1 MTIILETE
9 RLSLREL
16 NLSDTNFIIS
26 LLNSPGWL
34 RFIGDRNVRT
44 SEEAHN
50 YLQNGPM
57 RSYQINGFG
66 LWLAELKS
74 TETAI
79 GMCGLIKREGLDDI
93 DIGFA
98 ILPEYAGQ
106 GYGYEVA
113 SATLTYGQNKLNIKR
128 IVGITNP
135 DNEFSIKLLQK
146 IGLTFEKRIKL
157 SPESEELLLFGI
169 SK

>member
-1 MTIILETE
+1 MSQILETE
-9 RLSLREL
+9 RLILREL
-16 NLSDTNFIIS
+16 TRTDADFIIT

-34 RFIGDRNVRT
+34 QFIGDRNVRT
-44 SEEAHN
+44 PEEART
-50 YLQNGPM
+50 YLENGPM
-57 RSYQINGFG
+57 RSYRVNGFG
-66 LWLAELKS
+66 LWLAALKS
-74 TETAI
+74 TKTPI

-98 ILPEYAGQ
+98 FLPEFSGQ
-106 GYGYEVA
+106 GFGSEA
-113 SATLTYGQNKLNIKR
+113 AFATLEYGQNILHLKR

-135 DNEFSIKLLQK
+135 DNIFSIKLLQK

-157 SPESEELLLFGI
+157 TPESEELLLFGI